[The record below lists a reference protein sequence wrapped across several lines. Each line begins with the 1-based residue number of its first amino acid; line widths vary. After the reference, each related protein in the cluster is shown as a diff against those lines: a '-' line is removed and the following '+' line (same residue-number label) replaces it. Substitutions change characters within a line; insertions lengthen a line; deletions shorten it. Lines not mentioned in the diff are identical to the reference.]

1 MWVYRTL
8 QLTVFIGE
16 RGNYPIFKA
25 IGLSADGSVIAK
37 PGRKERFRESR
48 LLRPSGCSGCR
59 QESAARGVPR
69 GHGAVGGTGGSEPQP
84 RPFICGFQAPLRFP
98 LSALQRGRSSRRSRS
113 EGSLYSV
120 NRGVQEKMDR
130 SSVTLT
136 PCVF

>member
-1 MWVYRTL
+1 M
-8 QLTVFIGE
+8 
-16 RGNYPIFKA
+16 
-25 IGLSADGSVIAK
+25 
-37 PGRKERFRESR
+37 
-48 LLRPSGCSGCR
+48 
-59 QESAARGVPR
+59 PR

-136 PCVF
+136 PCVFQSVLMPPEPNPLVHAPLCPYANAGPSPLGNVKGVFKRMSVEGAHFG